1 MSQPLEVGQDGIN
14 AQGALSDIIGDDDL
28 FDDLKNI
35 SSAEGPEADARPT
48 ILNWL
53 NQNMPELAARYSTNA
68 VTPTTPEQ
76 PATPN
81 QTTAAP
87 ATGEP
92 VTQPPSNTNQE
103 QDDMNVLKQLAGLK

>member
-1 MSQPLEVGQDGIN
+1 
-14 AQGALSDIIGDDDL
+14 
-28 FDDLKNI
+28 
-35 SSAEGPEADARPT
+35 
-48 ILNWL
+48 
-53 NQNMPELAARYSTNA
+53 